1 MPRDD
6 ASLADMKQ
14 AANRAQELCQ
24 GTTEV
29 SFADDWRIHSL
40 VVHQLIIL
48 GEAARRISSE
58 FREAHP
64 EIDWQGIAGMRD
76 KLIHG
81 YDQIDLSR
89 VWRVVKV
96 ELPDLLSRLTP
107 LVPPREDD

>member
-89 VWRVVKV
+89 VWKV
-96 ELPDLLSRLTP
+96 AQVDIPELLLRLGPILPDY
-107 LVPPREDD
+107 DD